1 MMPSTYQM
9 GNRHIKRCT
18 TFLNVREVQIRTI
31 MKYHLT
37 LVVVKKSANDK
48 H

>member
-1 MMPSTYQM
+1 MMTSTYQM
-9 GNRHIKRCT
+9 ANRHMKRCT
-18 TFLNVREVQIRTI
+18 TILNVREMQIGTI

>member
-1 MMPSTYQM
+1 MTSTNQM
-9 GNRHIKRCT
+9 GNRHMERCT
-18 TFLNVREVQIRTI
+18 TFLNVREMQIETI

-37 LVVVKKSANDK
+37 LVVIKKSENDK